1 LSNLTIKLLRAKPA
15 NRQAYWRGIFGEV
28 CDRLVAAYGR
38 PTLGN
43 YRDPVREILYIVL
56 SAKTTERLYQRAY
69 RGLKRRYRT
78 LSQLA
83 GADVAGIEEC
93 IRGAGLANK
102 RAPQIQK
109 LAQKL
114 IEDFGPNPSRNL
126 RKLEPEM
133 AFRYLVGLPGVG
145 PKSAFCVMTMS
156 LDADVFAVDANVQ
169 RVAWRLGALPRDLKH
184 YEAQKRLPS
193 LVPIGRSRDLHVS
206 LVIHGRQAC
215 LPRTPRCDGCV
226 LLDLCK
232 FGKARMRNQ
241 IGS

>member
-1 LSNLTIKLLRAKPA
+1 MKLLRTRPA
-15 NRQAYWRGIFGEV
+15 SRQTHWRGVFGQV
-28 CDRLVAAYGR
+28 CNRLVTAYGR

-69 RGLKRRYRT
+69 RGLKRRYKT
-78 LSQLA
+78 LPQLA
-83 GADVAGIEEC
+83 DADIAGIEDC
-93 IRGAGLANK
+93 IRGAGLAKK

-114 IEDFGPNPSRNL
+114 IADLGPNPSRKL
-126 RKLEPEM
+126 RKLEPET

-145 PKSAFCVMTMS
+145 PKSALCVMTMS

-169 RVAWRLGALPRDLKH
+169 RVAGRLGALPDNLKH

-193 LVPIGRSRDLHVS
+193 LVPIGRSRDLHVG
-206 LVIHGRQAC
+206 LVIHGRRIC
-215 LPRTPRCDGCV
+215 LPRAPRCDGCV

-232 FGKARMRNQ
+232 FGKTRMRDQ